1 MLLPLL
7 LLGLALVAGGVTAVA
22 VELVRGWAARRA
34 LLDLPN
40 ERSSHHV
47 PTPRPGGLA
56 FVPVLLVGL
65 ALWWWC
71 LPVSLRGDAAPLLA
85 TIAAAL
91 FIAGVSLRDDVR
103 PLPPVV
109 RLCAHL
115 AGAALVMASVGG
127 VRTVTVWP
135 LHVDVVVSGVSLAV
149 GILWAAWFVNAFNF
163 MDGVDGIAGTQALV
177 AGLAWVAYGAL
188 VPSVFLMGAGA
199 LLAGTM
205 AGFLLHNWPP
215 ARIFMGDV
223 GSAVLGLL
231 LATTPWVLG
240 PSDLLVASMLP
251 LWPFLFDTG
260 LTLVR
265 RGLRGERL
273 WEAHR
278 SHLYQRLVISGWSHR
293 AVSLLYGGLAA
304 AGAVAGV
311 VMLGA
316 PRPLTAAWPLPV
328 VAGALVLCATVAY
341 AERASLD
348 PARPR
353 TDA

>member
-7 LLGLALVAGGVTAVA
+7 LLGIALVAGGVTAVT
-22 VELVRGWAARRA
+22 VELVRGWAARRS

-56 FVPVLLVGL
+56 FVPVLLGGL
-65 ALWWWC
+65 ALWWAS
-71 LPVSLRGDAAPLLA
+71 LPPALRGDAVPLLA
-85 TIAAAL
+85 TVASALGIAA
-91 FIAGVSLRDDVR
+91 VSLRDDVR
-103 PLPPVV
+103 PLPPAV

-127 VRTVTVWP
+127 VRTIVAWPLDVHVTVP
-135 LHVDVVVSGVSLAV
+135 AVGLAA
-149 GILWAAWFVNAFNF
+149 GILWTAWFVNAFNF
-163 MDGVDGIAGTQALV
+163 MDGVDGIAGTQAFV
-177 AGLAWVAYGAL
+177 AGIAWVGYGVLAS
-188 VPSVFLMGAGA
+188 SVLLAGAGA

-205 AGFLLHNWPP
+205 AGFLIHNWPP

-240 PSDLLVASMLP
+240 PADLWLASILP

-260 LTLVR
+260 VTLIR
-265 RGLRGERL
+265 RGLRRERL

-278 SHLYQRLVISGWSHR
+278 SHFYQRLVISGWSHR
-293 AVSLLYGGLAA
+293 NVSLLYGGLAA
-304 AGAVAGV
+304 AGVLAGL

-316 PRPLTAAWPLPV
+316 PRPIAAAWPLPV
-328 VAGALVLCATVAY
+328 VTGALVLCATVVH

-353 TDA
+353 SDA